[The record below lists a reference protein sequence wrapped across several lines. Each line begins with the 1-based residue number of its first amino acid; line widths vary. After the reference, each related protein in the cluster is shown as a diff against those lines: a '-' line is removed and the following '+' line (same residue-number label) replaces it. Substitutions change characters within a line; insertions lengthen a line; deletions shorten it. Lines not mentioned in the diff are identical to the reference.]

1 MLHFRMT
8 MPLYLMMIS
17 GSILLLIVLLLRS
30 LLKKRLPGYVFPI
43 LWSLVLIRFL
53 VPFSLSSPLSLK
65 VSSNSVPFVNS
76 LSGIEN
82 SVGRLSYETHFLDSV
97 AEDTAASDVMT
108 TGTSNAVASTE
119 NAEAVSPVSED
130 TAVPGVS
137 VEDAGEESVGLPV
150 TEDIATTDSYSYRIA
165 ETPLSI
171 SYQIEDETAA
181 SDTARTPV
189 IASYTYRG
197 TDYLHE
203 ISFSQSLWLT
213 IYLLGIAVTAGI
225 LLLQKYRYAKK
236 LRNSLLIEHNET
248 INSIL
253 REMNMAHNLVFSNDE
268 IASPLVRGLLVP
280 RIYLPTRM
288 DFGNTELLRNIL
300 AHETMHIRRRDNW
313 IKAVMLLTLCL
324 NWFNPL
330 VWLMARCLSSD
341 LETACDESVLRAC
354 QDEDARKNYA
364 FSLLSMAVTAA
375 RSSLLYS
382 AFSKTEVEKRIQ
394 RILRYKKT
402 SALMLSAVAL
412 LLVNS
417 TVVFAT
423 GIQAPFC
430 SYLSST
436 CYYGSDDS
444 RWAFKVF
451 LTRDIA
457 LGDNPGKRANDI
469 VLDIL
474 EADNTGDPELISEQI
489 KKALSKEFHVEKSA
503 FDPTWTL
510 CLDEDT
516 ETKEYAAWELTR
528 DENGIFCYQGESVHS
543 FTDEMNRSYQSGMDG
558 TLDVVVQ
565 RNRLG
570 LISSVTAYDENGTI
584 VRLASK
590 PVEMEP

>member
-43 LWSLVLIRFL
+43 LWGLVLVRFL

-65 VSSNSVPFVNS
+65 ISSYPALLQVETSNVSAFAESS
-76 LSGIEN
+76 
-82 SVGRLSYETHFLDSV
+82 SYETSSDII
-97 AEDTAASDVMT
+97 EDTHTIESGAGNTSVTDAY
-108 TGTSNAVASTE
+108 TGDSIIGVPATE
-119 NAEAVSPVSED
+119 NADDIMENTVITNIPTGSIVA
-130 TAVPGVS
+130 
-137 VEDAGEESVGLPV
+137 EES
-150 TEDIATTDSYSYRIA
+150 
-165 ETPLSI
+165 
-171 SYQIEDETAA
+171 AA
-181 SDTARTPV
+181 SDTSGTPV
-189 IASYTYRG
+189 IASYTYQG
-197 TDYLHE
+197 TDESITLSHRLSDTLPYLYKS
-203 ISFSQSLWLT
+203 SFAHHLWLT

-268 IASPLVRGLLVP
+268 IASPLVCGLLVP

-288 DFGNTELLRNIL
+288 DFGNMELLRNIL

-341 LETACDESVLRAC
+341 LETACDEAVLRAC

-394 RILRYKKT
+394 CTLRYKKA
-402 SALMLSAVAL
+402 SALVLSAVAL

-423 GIQAPFC
+423 GIQAPFDT
-430 SYLSST
+430 YLSST
-436 CYYGSDDS
+436 CYYGGDDS

-474 EADNTGDPELISEQI
+474 EADDTGDPELISEQI
-489 KKALSKEFHVEKSA
+489 KAALAKEFHVEKGA

-543 FTDEMNRSYQSGMDG
+543 FTDEMNRSYQSGMGG
-558 TLDVVVQ
+558 TLDIVVQ

-590 PVEMEP
+590 PVETTP